1 VPATAMG
8 TPSSR
13 TGRSVTHAAGAITEI
28 DSVTV
33 KRALSIVAVLVGL
46 MTIAVAG
53 LAAVSKADDR
63 MTNRQPLG
71 SSPQCTGPIWIP
83 AGIVQR
89 EPRSRPMA

>member
-1 VPATAMG
+1 VSPH
-8 TPSSR
+8 

-63 MTNRQPLG
+63 
-71 SSPQCTGPIWIP
+71 
-83 AGIVQR
+83 
-89 EPRSRPMA
+89 

>member
-1 VPATAMG
+1 VSPH
-8 TPSSR
+8 
-13 TGRSVTHAAGAITEI
+13 TGRSATHAAGAITEI

-53 LAAVSKADDR
+53 LATVFSKADDR

-71 SSPQCTGPIWIP
+71 PSPQCTVPI
-83 AGIVQR
+83 
-89 EPRSRPMA
+89 